1 MDADDPVIIRAV
13 GRSAE
18 ALVPV
23 EDRLLRFP
31 LAA

>member
-1 MDADDPVIIRAV
+1 VHHAV
-13 GRSAE
+13 GRRAE

-23 EDRLLRFP
+23 GDRLLRFP